1 VKNRWGCAVIGILL
15 VVIAVLVVCVVA
27 LVVSDEVGKPF
38 GGNKVVVLRIEDVIY
53 DAKPF
58 LDRLELYE
66 DRDDVK
72 AVVVRI
78 ESPGG
83 TVAGSQEIADAL
95 NRVRFDKK
103 KIVVASIGNVGASG
117 GYMIA
122 CASDAIVV
130 NRGSLVGSIGVII
143 EHFQIAELA
152 RKIGVAFDPVYSG
165 KMKNTG
171 SIARPMTAEERA
183 QLQSIVDDV
192 YDQFFEDVLESRSD
206 AIAECVGVDENDSP
220 AIERALASVADGRA
234 ITGSQAIEIGLADR
248 FGGLAEA
255 IEAAGELARIEG
267 EPKVIHDNPE
277 NAWAEFEKLF
287 GEAKDLVPGVEWNRY
302 LPRPGLWY
310 LYQL

>member
-1 VKNRWGCAVIGILL
+1 MKNKWGCAVIVILL
-15 VVIAVLVVCVVA
+15 AAVVVLVAGIVA
-27 LVVSDEVGKPF
+27 LVVSEGTGKCF
-38 GGNKVVVLRIEDVIY
+38 GSDKVVVLRIEDVIY
-53 DAKPF
+53 DSKPF
-58 LDRLELYE
+58 LDRLKLYE

-95 NRVRFDKK
+95 NRVRDDKG

-117 GYMIA
+117 GYMVA

-143 EHFQIAELA
+143 EHFQIEELA
-152 RKIGVAFDPVYSG
+152 RKIGVAFDPVYAG
-165 KMKNTG
+165 KMKNAG

-192 YDQFFEDVLESRSD
+192 YDQFYEDVLD
-206 AIAECVGVDENDSP
+206 ARWNALAEGAGVDENDTA
-220 AIERALASVADGRA
+220 AIKKALSAVADGRA
-234 ITGSQAIEIGLADR
+234 ITGSQALEIGLADR
-248 FGGLAEA
+248 SGGLAEA
-255 IEAAGELARIEG
+255 IDLAGELAKIKG

-287 GEAKDLVPGVEWNRY
+287 GAAKDIVPGAALNRY
-302 LPRPGLWY
+302 LPHPGLWY